1 MGAGYYV
8 SMKRRIMDGKVALI
22 TGASSGIGAGLAREY
37 ARLGARVVATAR
49 REERLQSLVDE
60 LEAGGAEAMAISC
73 DVTQDGDPERM
84 AAAAL
89 ERFGRIDHVHANAGF
104 GVARWFHNLDLED
117 FKRQFETNVF
127 GVIRT
132 IRATQEALWE
142 SGGNLALM
150 GSVNSF
156 ISLPG
161 NSPYCMSKAA
171 ILALAKSL
179 RHEFKHRGVT
189 VTLVAPGF
197 VQSEIRKVDN
207 SGQLTEGARDPI
219 PAWLCMDADTT
230 ARHIVRG
237 VCRGRRI
244 VVVTG
249 HGKWLVRLQ
258 RHLPGVAHFMISRT
272 GVRSRKE
279 PKKA

>member
-1 MGAGYYV
+1 MTA
-8 SMKRRIMDGKVALI
+8 MTRHMDGKVVLI
-22 TGASSGIGAGLAREY
+22 TGASSGIGSALAREY

-49 REERLQSLVDE
+49 REERLRSLVE
-60 LEAGGAEAMAISC
+60 GLEAEGAEALAVGC
-73 DVTQDGDPERM
+73 DVTQDGDLER
-84 AAAAL
+84 AVSISL

-104 GVARWFHNLDLED
+104 GVAGWFHKLDLED
-117 FKRQFETNVF
+117 YRRQFETNIF
-127 GVIRT
+127 GVLRT
-132 IRATQEALWE
+132 AQATREALWA

-161 NSPYCMSKAA
+161 NSPYCMSKASV
-171 ILALAKSL
+171 LALAKSL
-179 RHEFKHRGVT
+179 RHEFRPRGVA

-207 SGQLTEGARDPI
+207 TGRLRENAHDTI
-219 PAWLCMDADTT
+219 PAWLCMDADKA
-230 ARHIVRG
+230 ARQIVRG
-237 VCRGRRI
+237 VCRKRRV

-258 RHLPGVAHFMISRT
+258 RHFPGMTHAIIHRFGVSSR
-272 GVRSRKE
+272 RE
-279 PKKA
+279 PKKGE